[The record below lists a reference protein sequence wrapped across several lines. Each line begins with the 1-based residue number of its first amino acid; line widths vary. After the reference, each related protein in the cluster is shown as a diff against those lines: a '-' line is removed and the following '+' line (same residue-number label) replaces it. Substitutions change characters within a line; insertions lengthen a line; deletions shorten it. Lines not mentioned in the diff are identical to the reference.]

1 MKWFKNV
8 VARIMGDEIEEYD
21 NEKKINNDRI
31 KIQDTYEDYIEQEFE
46 TVQQE
51 DSIPAF
57 LRKRDAF
64 RFPVISDSE
73 RSQMIKKE
81 TPSKQAPLPSNKQ
94 VRPKPQSVQPD
105 QWQEQRQK
113 QKRDRFQPSSQ
124 NQTTTQN
131 RRSPFENQVQ
141 QYQESARF
149 ETREQRRPIVKNGY
163 NEVPSKQERI
173 NPFNPKPNYD
183 TTASYRERPSSSLGR
198 RSVESETET
207 VTTTKPEQVKKQKFK
222 PTNVPSPVYGFQK
235 PPLRST
241 HDQLEGHESNEL
253 KQTDDHLEATKQ
265 VTVEVME
272 SLHTAATEEHAIVE
286 TKLEE
291 AQVITE
297 TEMNAAQ
304 AIPET
309 EMNAAQ
315 AIPETEMNAAQA
327 IPETEVEE
335 VQATVETEVEEVQAT
350 VETKV
355 EEVQATVE
363 TKVEEV
369 QATIETK
376 VEEVQATVETKVEE
390 VQATVETKVEE
401 VQATVETKV
410 EEVQAT
416 VETKVEEVQ
425 ATVETKVEEAQA
437 TVETEVE
444 EVQATVETEV
454 EEVQATVETET
465 AEAQTVVETIVE
477 EVQKIVE
484 AEVEETQ
491 VIAET
496 EVEEVQATVETKVE
510 EAQAIAETEV
520 EEVQATVETEV
531 EEVQATVETK
541 VEEAQAIAETEVEEV
556 QATVETKVEEAQTVV
571 ETIVEEV
578 QKIVEA
584 EIEETQVIAETEVN
598 VDQAI
603 DEIIVMEEQPLEVA
617 IEEGITESTIK
628 MEEVND
634 QYSDCEEIASP
645 TTGEEPIQQQL
656 IPVAIKELNEIVDQ
670 NLEVKLV
677 GQAQTS
683 IEEITIEEKPAI
695 VEELI
700 RRAEDPEDELLKS
713 EDIIVEATIK
723 PSEKV
728 EQIEE
733 PSSKEEEYQ
742 EPVKKEESK
751 LPFNVLMLKTDK
763 EKWALK
769 EAKTKQLLNTSVEET
784 VLPLVV
790 KEQPVAT
797 SITENPIQQPILET
811 YTVSDNQE
819 VAATTVEPVIEP
831 EIEEPMPSRINENL
845 DESLKYL
852 ESPEEKTEDFE
863 WMDMQGEKL
872 IEALSYFQV
881 KGEIVQIVQG
891 PAVTQFEITV
901 GHGTK
906 VSKIRNLADDLKL
919 ALAARDIRI
928 QAPIPGKSS
937 IGIEIPNQKS
947 RPVRISEIVGDQLF
961 IDSDS
966 PLEAALGLD
975 LTGKPVTLDLRKM
988 PHGLIAGATGS
999 GKSVCINSI
1008 LVSLLLK
1015 ASPQD
1020 VKLLLID
1027 PKMVELAAFNHIPH
1041 LVSPVITDVKAA
1053 TAALKWAVEEMERRY
1068 QLFAHVGARDI
1079 TRYNAMVEEER
1090 KFSLKMPYLVIVI
1103 DELADLMMMAPTDVE
1118 EAICRIA
1125 QKARACGIH
1134 LVLATQRPS
1143 VDVITGLIKSN
1154 IPTRIA
1160 FSVSSQIDSRTI
1172 LDSQGAERLL
1182 GRGDMLYLGNGMSGP
1197 IRVQGTFV
1205 TDEEIEAVTDY
1216 MRSLGEPEYIFEQ
1229 EELLRKAEAI
1239 EEQDELFEEAC
1250 RHICEQGTVS
1260 TSSLQRKFHIGY
1272 NRAARLVDMMEAQ
1285 GFISESKGTKPRDVF
1300 LKTQDLENLF
1310 NNGYDEM

>member
-31 KIQDTYEDYIEQEFE
+31 EIQDTYEEYIEQEFE

-73 RSQMIKKE
+73 RSQMIQKE
-81 TPSKQAPLPSNKQ
+81 TPSKQAPLQSNKKIK
-94 VRPKPQSVQPD
+94 PKPQSVQPD
-105 QWQEQRQK
+105 QWQEQRQRQK
-113 QKRDRFQPSSQ
+113 QDRFQPSAQ
-124 NQTTTQN
+124 NQTTSQN
-131 RRSPFENQVQ
+131 RRAPFDNQLQ
-141 QYQESARF
+141 QYQEPARF
-149 ETREQRRPIVKNGY
+149 ETREPRRPTTKNRY
-163 NEVPSKQERI
+163 NEAPSKQERI

-183 TTASYRERPSSSLGR
+183 TTAPYRERPSSSLGR
-198 RSVESETET
+198 RSVESEAET
-207 VTTTKPEQVKKQKFK
+207 VTTTKPENVKKQKFK

-235 PPLRST
+235 PPVRSI
-241 HDQLEGHESNEL
+241 HDQLEGNESNEL
-253 KQTDDHLEATKQ
+253 KQIDDHLEVTQQATI
-265 VTVEVME
+265 EEME
-272 SLHTAATEEHAIVE
+272 SLHITATEESAIVE
-286 TKLEE
+286 KKVEE
-291 AQVITE
+291 AQ
-297 TEMNAAQ
+297 
-304 AIPET
+304 AI
-309 EMNAAQ
+309 A
-315 AIPETEMNAAQA
+315 
-327 IPETEVEE
+327 ETEVEE
-335 VQATVETEVEEVQAT
+335 VQAIAETEVEEVQA
-350 VETKV
+350 VAETEV
-355 EEVQATVE
+355 EEV
-363 TKVEEV
+363 
-369 QATIETK
+369 
-376 VEEVQATVETKVEE
+376 
-390 VQATVETKVEE
+390 
-401 VQATVETKV
+401 
-410 EEVQAT
+410 
-416 VETKVEEVQ
+416 
-425 ATVETKVEEAQA
+425 QA

-454 EEVQATVETET
+454 EEVQATVETE
-465 AEAQTVVETIVE
+465 VE
-477 EVQKIVE
+477 EV
-484 AEVEETQ
+484 
-491 VIAET
+491 
-496 EVEEVQATVETKVE
+496 
-510 EAQAIAETEV
+510 QAIAETEV
-520 EEVQATVETEV
+520 EEVQAIAETEV
-531 EEVQATVETK
+531 EEV
-541 VEEAQAIAETEVEEV
+541 QAIAETEVEEV
-556 QATVETKVEEAQTVV
+556 QAIDETE
-571 ETIVEEV
+571 VEEV
-578 QKIVEA
+578 QAVAETEVEEVQAVA
-584 EIEETQVIAETEVN
+584 ETEVEEVQAVQAIAETEVEK
-598 VDQAI
+598 VQAI
-603 DEIIVMEEQPLEVA
+603 AETEVEVEEVQVVAETEVEEVQAIAKTEVEQAQVITETIVMEEQSLEVA
-617 IEEGITESTIK
+617 NEEGLTESVIK
-628 MEEVND
+628 MDEVNA
-634 QYSDCEEIASP
+634 QGSDSEEI
-645 TTGEEPIQQQL
+645 GIVHYVEEPIQQ
-656 IPVAIKELNEIVDQ
+656 PVEIKEQDEVEEQ

-677 GQAQTS
+677 GQAQIS

-700 RRAEDPEDELLKS
+700 RRAEEPEDGLSRTEEVILDASNKYT
-713 EDIIVEATIK
+713 ENIEHIK
-723 PSEKV
+723 
-728 EQIEE
+728 E
-733 PSSKEEEYQ
+733 PSSKEEAYQ
-742 EPVKKEESK
+742 EPVKKDESK

-784 VLPLVV
+784 VLSLVA
-790 KEQPVAT
+790 KEQPVGT
-797 SITENPIQQPILET
+797 IMTEKPAQEPILES
-811 YTVSDNQE
+811 YKVSDNEE
-819 VAATTVEPVIEP
+819 VAATTVAPVIEP

-1310 NNGYDEM
+1310 NNGYEEM

>member
-1 MKWFKNV
+1 MK
-8 VARIMGDEIEEYD
+8 
-21 NEKKINNDRI
+21 
-31 KIQDTYEDYIEQEFE
+31 Q
-46 TVQQE
+46 
-51 DSIPAF
+51 
-57 LRKRDAF
+57 
-64 RFPVISDSE
+64 
-73 RSQMIKKE
+73 
-81 TPSKQAPLPSNKQ
+81 
-94 VRPKPQSVQPD
+94 
-105 QWQEQRQK
+105 
-113 QKRDRFQPSSQ
+113 
-124 NQTTTQN
+124 
-131 RRSPFENQVQ
+131 
-141 QYQESARF
+141 
-149 ETREQRRPIVKNGY
+149 
-163 NEVPSKQERI
+163 
-173 NPFNPKPNYD
+173 
-183 TTASYRERPSSSLGR
+183 
-198 RSVESETET
+198 
-207 VTTTKPEQVKKQKFK
+207 
-222 PTNVPSPVYGFQK
+222 
-235 PPLRST
+235 
-241 HDQLEGHESNEL
+241 
-253 KQTDDHLEATKQ
+253 
-265 VTVEVME
+265 
-272 SLHTAATEEHAIVE
+272 
-286 TKLEE
+286 
-291 AQVITE
+291 
-297 TEMNAAQ
+297 
-304 AIPET
+304 
-309 EMNAAQ
+309 
-315 AIPETEMNAAQA
+315 
-327 IPETEVEE
+327 
-335 VQATVETEVEEVQAT
+335 
-350 VETKV
+350 
-355 EEVQATVE
+355 
-363 TKVEEV
+363 
-369 QATIETK
+369 
-376 VEEVQATVETKVEE
+376 
-390 VQATVETKVEE
+390 
-401 VQATVETKV
+401 
-410 EEVQAT
+410 
-416 VETKVEEVQ
+416 
-425 ATVETKVEEAQA
+425 
-437 TVETEVE
+437 
-444 EVQATVETEV
+444 
-454 EEVQATVETET
+454 
-465 AEAQTVVETIVE
+465 
-477 EVQKIVE
+477 
-484 AEVEETQ
+484 
-491 VIAET
+491 
-496 EVEEVQATVETKVE
+496 
-510 EAQAIAETEV
+510 
-520 EEVQATVETEV
+520 
-531 EEVQATVETK
+531 
-541 VEEAQAIAETEVEEV
+541 TEVEEV

-617 IEEGITESTIK
+617 IEEGITEATIK